1 MEIMI
6 LILISILLHREE
18 EFSCYSYHQRGL
30 DLLEVASF
38 KMSMIFSDSNSKFN
52 SQTRFFLKIKF
63 SLRFDSNFK
72 L

>member
-1 MEIMI
+1 MEIM
-6 LILISILLHREE
+6 ILISILLHREE

-38 KMSMIFSDSNSKFN
+38 KMSMIFSDSN
-52 SQTRFFLKIKF
+52 IKF
-63 SLRFDSNFK
+63 SLTMKLKFNSMIHSNFK